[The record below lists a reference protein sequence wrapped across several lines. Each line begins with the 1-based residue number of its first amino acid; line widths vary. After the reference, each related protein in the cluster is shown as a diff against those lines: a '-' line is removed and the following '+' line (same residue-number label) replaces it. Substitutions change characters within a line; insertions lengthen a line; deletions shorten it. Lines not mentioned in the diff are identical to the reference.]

1 MYPDLDFTTLPTL
14 SLQERDRLPTC
25 PAIYF
30 ALDSSDRVLY
40 VGKATNLQ
48 SRWRDHHRFDQL
60 NRTHKRTAVR
70 LAWFDCSSWIA
81 QLSAMETFYID
92 RYKPLLNGTQVPAKK
107 IIPAEIA
114 LQDSL
119 RKLAPHLIIF
129 GIAPVSESRK
139 LPTISIRYRIL
150 IRGTRITTLL
160 RRTFKA
166 SNHKPSGLRW
176 TQFIRRRD
184 GSWWRTKCNGVAIE
198 LGPWGSLSSPLS
210 SLIEVAHPCTL
221 AGIEM
226 QALQGSQLEAILA
239 EFPYVAE
246 NYPGITA
253 LKADPIPL
261 LWAHSERPENSAL
274 ATSNAVVLPA
284 IVSPLNDQ
292 FAQPQPASRMEND
305 SNAFIPPESN
315 AADISSD
322 RPASKSLQR
331 TFLNIDGI
339 EVEICTDSKN
349 RHYVRHHLLWLIVYR
364 KRDPNPEYD
373 AIITN
378 LGNFA
383 NRQTTIRWMGY
394 PFRFERIYFEE
405 DDMELEAVLLP
416 LALFESIIR
425 QESTGRNPD
434 KQPPR
439 DDCTKLGQ
447 WLETQTL
454 LDQLNSSALSDSSV
468 TAMKLPPPGDSS
480 TP

>member
-1 MYPDLDFTTLPTL
+1 MYPELDFTTLPTL
-14 SLQERDRLPTC
+14 SLQERDRLPSC

-70 LAWFDCSSWIA
+70 LAWFDCSSCIA

-107 IIPAEIA
+107 IIPSEIV

-119 RKLAPHLIIF
+119 RKLAPHLLIF
-129 GIAPVSESRK
+129 GIMPVSENRK
-139 LPTISIRYRIL
+139 LPTVSIRYINTL
-150 IRGTRITTLL
+150 SGTRITALL
-160 RRTFKA
+160 RRTFKT
-166 SNHKPSGLRW
+166 SNDKPSGLHW
-176 TQFIRRRD
+176 TQFIRRKD

-198 LGPWGSLSSPLS
+198 LGPWLSLSSPLS
-210 SLIEVAHPCTL
+210 SLSEAAHSCTL
-221 AGIEM
+221 AGIEI
-226 QALQGSQLEAILA
+226 QALQGAQLEAILA

-246 NYPGITA
+246 SYPGITA

-261 LWAHSERPENSAL
+261 LWADSKRPENSAST
-274 ATSNAVVLPA
+274 ASNAVVLP
-284 IVSPLNDQ
+284 LN
-292 FAQPQPASRMEND
+292 AQPTYPQSASFMEND
-305 SNAFIPPESN
+305 SNASTPFENN

-322 RPASKSLQR
+322 RPVPKFLQR
-331 TFLNIDGI
+331 TFLDIDGI

-349 RHYVRHHLLWLIVYR
+349 RHYVRHHLLWLIVHR
-364 KRDPNPEYD
+364 HRNPDPNYNSV
-373 AIITN
+373 ITN
-378 LGNFA
+378 LENFA
-383 NRQTTIRWMGY
+383 NREVKTIRWVGY

-425 QESTGRNPD
+425 QVSAERNPN
-434 KQPPR
+434 KQPPQ

-447 WLETQTL
+447 WLGTQAL
-454 LDQLNSSALSDSSV
+454 SEQLNAFALPDSSA
-468 TAMKLPPPGDSS
+468 TAMKLLPPGDSS